1 MDMLKYIEELRNK
14 LHHHN
19 YLYYIKDAPEISDIE
34 FDQILNELVSLE
46 NKYPQYFDANSPSQR
61 VGSSLSNS
69 FKTFNHKYRMY
80 SLENSY
86 SREDLVKWNERIEKN
101 LGKNNLSFSCEL
113 KLDGV
118 SISLSYEKGLLKKAL
133 TRGDGIQGDDVT
145 ENIKT
150 INSIPL
156 KLNRAI
162 DYDFTIRG
170 EVIIEKKDFAE
181 MNKIRER
188 NGDTKYMNP
197 RNTAS
202 GSIKLINSLEVK
214 KRPLKCYFFQIIS
227 ENYNILNQTEALN
240 LVEDLGFKTLKT
252 NRFCKNINDVFD
264 YINYW
269 DKRKNDLNFEIDGI
283 VIKVNN
289 LGYQK
294 DLGYT
299 SKFPRWAIAYKFATE
314 RAETKLI
321 DVEYQVGRT
330 GVVTPVAVL
339 EPVLIN
345 GTKVKRASLHNKDQ
359 IEKLNLHQNEYVFVE
374 KGGEI
379 IPKIVGINKEK
390 RSSDAKP
397 VMFSEI
403 CPCPIQSNLV
413 KIAGEA
419 QHYCVNHKKCPPQ
432 ILGRF
437 KHFISRKA
445 MNIDGFGIETIER
458 LIKINELKNFSDIY
472 ALSKQKLISIDRM
485 AEKSAQ
491 NLLTAIKN
499 SISQPFHKVLFSL
512 GIRHVGETVALN
524 LVNNF
529 KTIENL
535 MNADFDQIISVN
547 EIGDKIAESLI
558 EYFDDV
564 ENKEEILKL
573 KYLGLCFKIRNENK
587 NKPLN
592 NLKFVISGT
601 FQEISR
607 EDLKSMILSNG
618 GSVSS
623 SVTKNII
630 LIIGENVGPKK
641 ISKADSLGIEKLTYD
656 RFIAKF
662 KL

>member
-1 MDMLKYIEELRNK
+1 
-14 LHHHN
+14 
-19 YLYYIKDAPEISDIE
+19 
-34 FDQILNELVSLE
+34 
-46 NKYPQYFDANSPSQR
+46 
-61 VGSSLSNS
+61 
-69 FKTFNHKYRMY
+69 
-80 SLENSY
+80 
-86 SREDLVKWNERIEKN
+86 
-101 LGKNNLSFSCEL
+101 
-113 KLDGV
+113 
-118 SISLSYEKGLLKKAL
+118 
-133 TRGDGIQGDDVT
+133 
-145 ENIKT
+145 
-150 INSIPL
+150 
-156 KLNRAI
+156 
-162 DYDFTIRG
+162 
-170 EVIIEKKDFAE
+170 
-181 MNKIRER
+181 
-188 NGDTKYMNP
+188 
-197 RNTAS
+197 
-202 GSIKLINSLEVK
+202 
-214 KRPLKCYFFQIIS
+214 
-227 ENYNILNQTEALN
+227 
-240 LVEDLGFKTLKT
+240 
-252 NRFCKNINDVFD
+252 
-264 YINYW
+264 
-269 DKRKNDLNFEIDGI
+269 
-283 VIKVNN
+283 
-289 LGYQK
+289 
-294 DLGYT
+294 
-299 SKFPRWAIAYKFATE
+299 
-314 RAETKLI
+314 
-321 DVEYQVGRT
+321 
-330 GVVTPVAVL
+330 
-339 EPVLIN
+339 
-345 GTKVKRASLHNKDQ
+345 
-359 IEKLNLHQNEYVFVE
+359 
-374 KGGEI
+374 
-379 IPKIVGINKEK
+379 
-390 RSSDAKP
+390 
-397 VMFSEI
+397 MFSEI

-564 ENKEEILKL
+564 ENREEIQQL

-587 NKPLN
+587 SNTLN